1 MLQSCYKVKSKEWE
15 CKWEVGV
22 GEGASG
28 GDFEWVRSA
37 MVEKFNRPKVKN
49 KGLEKIEKVD
59 L

>member
-1 MLQSCYKVKSKEWE
+1 M
-15 CKWEVGV
+15 